1 MQLVQHGGIESRLF
15 LVKDMAVV
23 EMMEADDV
31 ESHLLHASRQA
42 WRELFFRKRVVEA
55 EIRSEE
61 ADGAAGRRLEMAA
74 VDDDPLR
81 RLGRIQKVNGRKAVC
96 REDACVDCEG
106 EPSFWNLR
114 GFLCHGDETD
124 GG

>member
-1 MQLVQHGGIESRLF
+1 MQLVQHGRIKSRLF

-61 ADGAAGRRLEMAA
+61 ADGAAGCRLEMAA

-81 RLGRIQKVNGRKAVC
+81 RLGRIQKVNGRKAVW
-96 REDACVDCEG
+96 RQDACVDREG

-114 GFLCHGDETD
+114 DFLRHGGEAD